1 MGLPQLT
8 TTRRTLRWGICAAAD
23 AAAAISATAAAA
35 AAAAIS
41 VATSATSIGAAT
53 LIVVASF
60 EDCGELLLRAESQ
73 ALLE

>member
-23 AAAAISATAAAA
+23 AAAAISATAA